1 MYYAKIYIN
10 NEAYYYYML
19 NEDQDFRIDDNFN
32 IKYNAFFEPSII
44 FDDLNNNDDI
54 VIDFIELDI
63 LNNLLNDF
71 NELLNENAIEALK
84 TYKELIRRKTWKIKN
99 YIILFK

>member
-10 NEAYYYYML
+10 NDAYYYYML
-19 NEDQDFRIDDNFN
+19 NEDQDFRINDKLE
-32 IKYNAFFEPSII
+32 IKYNAFFEDSII

-71 NELLNENAIEALK
+71 IELLNENAIEALN
-84 TYKELIRRKTWKIKN
+84 TYKQLIKK
-99 YIILFK
+99 